1 VEKNGQIVSRFLYSL
16 ACASADILA
25 PDVSDMQMS
34 IVMLWQPS
42 DALHDAFVD
51 WLKNEFMPGVL
62 DSPDALQSS
71 IYKLQHASVAQT
83 TGVDIQ
89 DISKMKTYMTIW
101 EFGCED
107 LPWQVLISL
116 SGQP

>member
-1 VEKNGQIVSRFLYSL
+1 
-16 ACASADILA
+16 
-25 PDVSDMQMS
+25 MQMS

-89 DISKMKTYMTIW
+89 DISKMA
-101 EFGCED
+101 
-107 LPWQVLISL
+107 SL
-116 SGQP
+116 DITCGPALMEKLRWGRASSVGD